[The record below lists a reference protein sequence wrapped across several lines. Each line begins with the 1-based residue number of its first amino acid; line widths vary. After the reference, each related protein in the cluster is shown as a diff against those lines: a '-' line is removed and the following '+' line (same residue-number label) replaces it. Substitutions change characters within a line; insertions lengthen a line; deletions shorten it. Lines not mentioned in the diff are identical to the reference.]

1 MLSYQCPTAQSRG
14 CSWSG
19 FSRFCSAGNA
29 DILGKKPP
37 AGQRQMKMMPARET
51 SCKGSYECKN
61 GLSGTTCAKVHTQS
75 ISLCLH
81 CAKTNGGRPGAPA
94 HQLASQCKGRGEH
107 EERPQAG
114 PTQDESLTENRLF
127 ADSSQQ
133 AAAGPA
139 PAEGVLLRDVQMFS
153 ALTQFNSQPPVSAF
167 CQVLNH
173 SPYL

>member
-29 DILGKKPP
+29 DILVKK
-37 AGQRQMKMMPARET
+37 ASSRQRQMKMMPARET

-61 GLSGTTCAKVHTQS
+61 GLSCTTCAKVHIQS

-81 CAKTNGGRPGAPA
+81 CAKTNGGGPRAPP
-94 HQLASQCKGRGEH
+94 HQLASQRKGRGKH
-107 EERPQAG
+107 EERPQAE

-153 ALTQFNSQPPVSAF
+153 ALAI
-167 CQVLNH
+167 
-173 SPYL
+173 